1 VAPALAGRRAELTV
15 LEGGLEAVEGGTA
28 RTLCLRGEAGIGK
41 SRLLAELVTRARAR
55 GFEVL
60 TARASELERDLPYA
74 LLGDAFAAETRPT
87 VLAGER
93 HLVARGVRAALERAA
108 SAHPVLL
115 ALDDVHWAD
124 PASADAIA
132 LLAHRPPQARVLL
145 ALALRPV
152 RTPVVEAALEA
163 GARAGEAT
171 VLDLEPLDRE
181 AVDALLADL
190 RPAARERLY
199 RDGGGNP
206 FYLQELARMP
216 EARTGAGHQAELPGV
231 PRAVRAALGAEVDAL
246 ADPVRRVLEGA
257 AVAGDPFE
265 PELAA
270 VAAGVDE
277 AAALEALDVLS
288 QADLVRPV
296 AARRRFRFRHPLV
309 RRAVYEGAGA
319 GWRLGAHARAA
330 AALEAR
336 GATPAQRAVHVQRAA
351 RPGDAAAIDLLATA
365 AAGATA
371 AAPETAA
378 GWLDAALH
386 LLPEDPE
393 HDDRRLAL
401 MQERAEALL
410 GAGRAAEAREVVRGL
425 LARLPAGA
433 VEARAQAAE
442 ALADLDVWLCD
453 PEAARIVLVGALAA
467 LRPDAHGPA
476 AALTL
481 ALARERATVGA
492 HDEALALADEATAR
506 ARAAGDRLLE
516 ADGLAMAADA
526 AHCALR
532 RDDPAALADVDRRV
546 AAARAT
552 VDGLG
557 DEELAGRLPA
567 LMSLTIAE
575 LFTDGHVA
583 AAAGAE
589 RGLAI
594 ARRTGQGFH
603 VAPFLILRGY
613 AAEELGRLDVA
624 ADVAEEAL
632 DSALVS
638 GHRHVA
644 FWGCALAA
652 WTELARGQVE
662 AALAH
667 AQRSLAIMEDDPN
680 TSGAWTCAAAHL
692 AAGDPEAAARVLA
705 AYEWVHPGLWS
716 RDRLRALDV
725 TVRVL
730 LALRRVEEAAAW
742 AARAPAEGGGRRSG
756 AFGAMIA
763 RAQAG
768 VLLAQG
774 RAEPAAELAR
784 EGARAAAGARA
795 PLWAGRCRTLAGE
808 ALVAAGRVE
817 EGRLELR
824 RAAADLD
831 ALGAWGDRD
840 AALRPLRRLGERP
853 RPRPGSRAAAPADAR
868 LEALTRR
875 ERQVAVLVGE
885 GLTNA
890 QVAARLH
897 LSERTVEKHVSSI
910 LAKLGVSS
918 RAGVVRLL
926 AREPAATR

>member
-1 VAPALAGRRAELTV
+1 MAPVLAGRRGELAI
-15 LEGGLEAVEGGTA
+15 LERALEAVQGGAA

-41 SRLLAELVTRARAR
+41 SRLLAELVFRAR
-55 GFEVL
+55 GRGFAVL
-60 TARASELERDLPYA
+60 AARASELERDLPYA
-74 LLGDAFAAETRPT
+74 LIDDAFAADTHHA
-87 VLAGER
+87 VKAGER
-93 HLVARGVRAALERAA
+93 HLVARAVRAALERAA
-108 SAHPVLL
+108 AARPVLL

-132 LLAHRPPQARVLL
+132 LLLHRPPRAEVLL

-152 RTPVVEAALEA
+152 RAPVIEGAIEAAE
-163 GARAGEAT
+163 RAGEAQ
-171 VLDLEPLDRE
+171 VLDLGPLPPE
-181 AVDALLADL
+181 AVDALLPEL
-190 RPAARERLY
+190 GPAARTRLL
-199 RDGGGNP
+199 RDSGGNP
-206 FYLQELARMP
+206 FYLQELARVP
-216 EARTGAGHQAELPGV
+216 GAATAAADQAQLEGV
-231 PRAVRAALGAEVDAL
+231 PRAVRAALGAEVGAL
-246 ADPVRRVLEGA
+246 AATVRRVLEGA

-277 AAALEALDVLS
+277 AAALEALDALCE
-288 QADLVRPV
+288 ADLVRPLP
-296 AARRRFRFRHPLV
+296 ARRRFRFRHPLV
-309 RRAVYEGAGA
+309 RRAVYVGAGG
-319 GWRLGAHARAA
+319 GWRLAAHGRAA
-330 AALEAR
+330 AELEAR

-351 RPGDAAAIDLLATA
+351 RPGDLAAVDLLAQA
-365 AAGATA
+365 AAEASP
-371 AAPETAA
+371 AAPLTAA
-378 GWLDAALH
+378 GWLDAGLH
-386 LLPEDPE
+386 LLPEGRD

-410 GAGRAAEAREVVRGL
+410 SAGRAAEARDVVRDL
-425 LARLPAGA
+425 LTRLPAGA
-433 VEARAQAAE
+433 VPARAQAAE
-442 ALADLDVWLCD
+442 ALADLDVWLGD
-453 PEAARIVLVGALAA
+453 PQAAGAVLLDARAALA
-467 LRPDAHGPA
+467 PGAHGPA

-481 ALARERATVGA
+481 ALARERSTVGEHEA
-492 HDEALALADEATAR
+492 ALALADEATAG

-516 ADGLAMAADA
+516 ADALAVAADA

-532 RDDPAALADVDRRV
+532 RDDPAALAGVDRRL
-546 AAARAT
+546 ALARAT
-552 VDGLG
+552 VDALG
-557 DEELAGRLPA
+557 DEALAGRLPA
-567 LMSLTIAE
+567 LMSLTIAQ

-624 ADVAEEAL
+624 AGVAEEAL

-638 GHRHVA
+638 GHRHVE
-644 FWGCALAA
+644 FWGLALAT
-652 WTELARGQVE
+652 WTELARGQTE
-662 AALAH
+662 AALEH
-667 AQRSLAIMEDDPN
+667 GQRALAIMAGDPN

-692 AAGDPEAAARVLA
+692 AAADPREAARVLA
-705 AYEWVHPGLWS
+705 GHAWVHPGLWS

-730 LALRRVEEAAAW
+730 LALGRVEEAAAW

-768 VLLAQG
+768 VLLARG
-774 RAEPAAELAR
+774 AAGE
-784 EGARAAAGARA
+784 AAALALAGAEAAGAARA
-795 PLWAGRCRTLAGE
+795 PLWAGRCRTLGGE
-808 ALVAAGRVE
+808 ALVAAGRPDD
-817 EGRLELR
+817 GRLELR
-824 RAAADLD
+824 RAAAELD

-853 RPRPGSRAAAPADAR
+853 RPASAAAAPPDER
-868 LEALTRR
+868 LAALTRR
-875 ERQVAVLVGE
+875 EREVAALVGA

-890 QVAARLH
+890 QVAMRLH
-897 LSERTVEKHVSSI
+897 LSERTVEKHVSNVLS
-910 LAKLGVSS
+910 KLGVGT

-926 AREPAATR
+926 ATEPAATR